1 MIDRLQAARHLPSL
15 PRFPSMR
22 RLNELRRNI
31 SVTMHKVF
39 IVMSYTIPAL
49 AIFIWSGNVD
59 WALGLCL
66 AAGNA
71 VGGWWAAK
79 FSVKGGEKY
88 IRYVL
93 VVAIFIIALK
103 LLGLF

>member
-1 MIDRLQAARHLPSL
+1 
-15 PRFPSMR
+15 MR
-22 RLNELRRNI
+22 MNLVYVN
-31 SVTMHKVF
+31 MHKVF
-39 IVMSYTIPAL
+39 ITLIFTIPAL
-49 AIFIWSGNVD
+49 IIFIWTDNVD
-59 WALGLCL
+59 WILGLVL

-71 VGGWWAAK
+71 AGAWWSAK
-79 FSVKGGEKY
+79 LSVRGGEKI